1 MGHQRV
7 APAFPWRNVPFVRGG
22 RLPRGARLAAIAL
35 ASAVIAGCASGP
47 PPVFESPKALGE
59 TVVMFDA
66 EIQLPERLVD
76 GPNAR
81 EMVQTSLTRRLRQ
94 ALAGKGIGFGD
105 PQQGADA
112 ASSLRVE
119 LLDAWRSQRRQSTR
133 RLRVGSR
140 VQLPPGAAALRADGA
155 RSAVL
160 PILTGRKGGAEGD
173 DFAPIPPGDVHWKPD
188 ERPDYEIPRAGDE
201 GMTSGVDLDLVI
213 VDLANGQIVA
223 HRRVIHPAE
232 DTSDILASLP
242 VMVREATR
250 NLEAM

>member
-1 MGHQRV
+1 V
-7 APAFPWRNVPFVRGG
+7 AFSRGS
-22 RLPRGARLAAIAL
+22 RPGAGTWIAGLAL
-35 ASAVIAGCASGP
+35 VSAVLVGCASGP

-66 EIQLPERLVD
+66 EIQLPQRLLE

-81 EMVQTSLTRRLRQ
+81 EMVETSLTRRLRQ

-105 PQQGADA
+105 AEQGADA

-119 LLDAWRSQRRQSTR
+119 LLDAWRAQRRQSSR

-140 VQLPPGAAALRADGA
+140 VQLPPGAAALRAEGA
-155 RSAVL
+155 QSAIL

-173 DFAPIPPGDVHWKPD
+173 DYAPIPPGQVHWKPD
-188 ERPDYEIPRAGDE
+188 ERSDYEIPRAGEE

-232 DTSDILASLP
+232 DTSGILASLP